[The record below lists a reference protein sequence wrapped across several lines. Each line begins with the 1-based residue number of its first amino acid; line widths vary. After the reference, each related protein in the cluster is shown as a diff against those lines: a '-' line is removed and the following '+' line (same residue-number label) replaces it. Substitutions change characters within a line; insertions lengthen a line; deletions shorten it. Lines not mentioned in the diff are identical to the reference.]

1 MSSVRHAD
9 PMTIHVPAEEETLPM
24 MLAPTHR
31 RLVRLAGTLAVCWLG
46 LGPLA
51 STAGDA
57 QTRFAGP
64 GAALDGLLAAVRSGN
79 APAFDAIFGPGSE
92 ELRSSGDA
100 VADQAMREKF
110 IDAAE
115 EHIGLEYVAPDRV
128 LLSFGDDD
136 WPFPIPLVKADG
148 GWAFDTAAG
157 KDEIINRRIGRNE
170 LHAIAVVRGIVDAQ
184 EEYAAADPTGSGVRQ
199 YAQRIL
205 SSPGQRDGLFW
216 KSDANDSPLGEL
228 VAVAV
233 QEGYGGADTSK
244 PNPYHGYYFRL
255 LKAQGKSAPGGAKS
269 YLQDGKL
276 TGGFAVLA
284 WPAEYGNSGIKT
296 FVVNQR
302 DLVFEKDLGADT
314 EKLAA
319 SITAYD
325 PDTSWEPVEDLVD

>member
-1 MSSVRHAD
+1 MSGARHTEATTRPSHD
-9 PMTIHVPAEEETLPM
+9 IQEDLS
-24 MLAPTHR
+24 MLATTHR

-46 LGPLA
+46 LGPL
-51 STAGDA
+51 TAAAAEG
-57 QTRFAGP
+57 QQHFTGP
-64 GAALDGLLAAVRSGN
+64 GAALDALLAAVRASD
-79 APAFDAIFGPGSE
+79 AAAFDAIFGPGSE
-92 ELRSSGDA
+92 DLRSSGDP
-100 VADQAMREKF
+100 VADKAMRERF
-110 IDAAE
+110 LDAAE
-115 EHIGLEYVAPDRV
+115 EHSGLEFDSPDRV

-136 WPFPIPLVKADG
+136 WPFPIPLVKSDK
-148 GWAFDTAAG
+148 GWAYDTAAG

-184 EEYAAADPTGSGVRQ
+184 EEYAATDPTGSGVRQ

-205 SSPGQRDGLFW
+205 SSPGQRDGLYW

-255 LKAQGKSAPGGAKS
+255 LQGQGKHAAGGAKS
-269 YLQDGKL
+269 YLKDGKL
-276 TGGFAVLA
+276 TGGFAVVA
-284 WPAEYGNSGIKT
+284 WPADYGNSGIKT

-314 EKLAA
+314 AKLAKA
-319 SITAYD
+319 MTEYD
-325 PDTSWEPVEDLVD
+325 PDDSWDPVEAPAD

>member
-1 MSSVRHAD
+1 MSGARHTEATTRPSHD
-9 PMTIHVPAEEETLPM
+9 IQEDLS
-24 MLAPTHR
+24 MLATTHR

-46 LGPLA
+46 LGPL
-51 STAGDA
+51 TAAAAEG
-57 QTRFAGP
+57 QQHFTGP
-64 GAALDGLLAAVRSGN
+64 GAALDALLAAVRASD
-79 APAFDAIFGPGSE
+79 AAAFDAIFGPGSE
-92 ELRSSGDA
+92 DLRSSGDP
-100 VADQAMREKF
+100 VADKAMRERF
-110 IDAAE
+110 LDAAE
-115 EHIGLEYVAPDRV
+115 EHSGLEFDSPDRV

-136 WPFPIPLVKADG
+136 WPFPIPLVKSDK

-157 KDEIINRRIGRNE
+157 KEELINRRIGRNE

-184 EEYAAADPTGSGVRQ
+184 EEYAATDPTGSGVRQ

-205 SSPGQRDGLFW
+205 SSPGQRDGLYW

-255 LKAQGKSAPGGAKS
+255 LQGQGKHAPGGAKS
-269 YLQDGKL
+269 YLKDGKL
-276 TGGFAVLA
+276 TGGFAVVA
-284 WPAEYGNSGIKT
+284 WPADYGNSGIKT

-314 EKLAA
+314 EKLAKA
-319 SITAYD
+319 LTEYD
-325 PDTSWEPVEDLVD
+325 PDDSWEPVEEPAD